1 MPVWVRHFVFKWMA
15 QIFRVKIPNK
25 RNPSVLK
32 IADQETVTSQKSAA
46 TEFILNNTPKA
57 ENVSKQRTSSFD
69 SAFLP
74 RNGINQSLVKQLS
87 CSNLVNGNYKSGP
100 TVPHLGQLGSIP
112 KLTVTQAEDWC
123 IGSSIGSLQS
133 NDECDQRHNSDP
145 CAEDELREPLYAGKR
160 VEELVK
166 MQEALLEHVQILTNV
181 VAENEQLQAKKY
193 EWNMVA
199 SIFDQAFRILF
210 LLMFFLST
218 LTIFYFSKS

>member
-1 MPVWVRHFVFKWMA
+1 MA

-25 RNPSVLK
+25 RNPSVLE
-32 IADQETVTSQKSAA
+32 IADQETVTSHKSAA

-57 ENVSKQRTSSFD
+57 ENVPKQRTSSFD

-87 CSNLVNGNYKSGP
+87 YSNLVNGNYKSGP
-100 TVPHLGQLGSIP
+100 TVPRQGQLGSIP

-123 IGSSIGSLQS
+123 IGSSIGSMQS
-133 NDECDQRHNSDP
+133 NDECDQRCNSDS
-145 CAEDELREPLYAGKR
+145 CVEDELREPLYTGKR

-166 MQEALLEHVQILTNV
+166 MQEALLERVQILTNV